1 MSVSRIEL
9 LWRNLSGN
17 SGQFQFQIE
26 IRPFEI
32 EIGSFEIEIKQLLA
46 WASLGPILECPLPSA
61 SSL

>member
-32 EIGSFEIEIKQLLA
+32 EIGSFEIEIKQLLCDDYVA
-46 WASLGPILECPLPSA
+46 KLGPSALALPP
-61 SSL
+61 